1 MQVFAKIL
9 SLYKFGVEIFNS
21 EKLINEYVISVG
33 IKISYQG
40 FQVSKL
46 CPNVIEY
53 NQWRKLRLDSLGALS
68 KFQ

>member
-21 EKLINEYVISVG
+21 EKLINEYVISIG

-53 NQWRKLRLDSLGALS
+53 NQ
-68 KFQ
+68 